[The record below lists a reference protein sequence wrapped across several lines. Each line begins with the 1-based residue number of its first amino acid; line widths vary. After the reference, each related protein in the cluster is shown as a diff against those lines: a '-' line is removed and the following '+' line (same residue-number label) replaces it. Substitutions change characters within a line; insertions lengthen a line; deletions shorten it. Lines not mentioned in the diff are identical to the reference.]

1 MSVLTIVILC
11 FVEVL
16 CSFQDVIG
24 IHHQR
29 IVGIPLTI
37 PSDLSCKNADI
48 LVVPCNDSCS
58 LNASGDGVEWQ
69 VLVLPQS
76 GLIWGRKV
84 VHLWK
89 YYEIVVMKIY
99 PACFIQYSYVLKSL

>member
-1 MSVLTIVILC
+1 MLAYAYAIVLTIVILC
-11 FVEVL
+11 SSEVQGR
-16 CSFQDVIG
+16 FQDLFG
-24 IHHQR
+24 IHHLS

-37 PSDLSCKNADI
+37 PSELPCKKADI

-58 LNASGDGVEWQ
+58 LNAPGDSVEWQ

-76 GLIWGRKV
+76 GLIGGRKV

-89 YYEIVVMKIY
+89 
-99 PACFIQYSYVLKSL
+99 